1 MCLAWSSYGMDD
13 LLENFPKSM
22 WVRTKHAKNSC
33 VGLWGQSLILKVVE
47 VDCRGL
53 EKGYLQK
60 VMTGGWFWPTK
71 NWVKCHSVR
80 DVEKST
86 IKDITLPTSHALP
99 FSASFARVVD
109 NNTITSSSSS
119 LKGTKVFPLSMERE
133 GQEKFLGDHKRQSL
147 GGESLL
153 SLLGKPSREERGES
167 Y

>member
-13 LLENFPKSM
+13 LLENFPKS
-22 WVRTKHAKNSC
+22 
-33 VGLWGQSLILKVVE
+33 I
-47 VDCRGL
+47 
-53 EKGYLQK
+53 
-60 VMTGGWFWPTK
+60 
-71 NWVKCHSVR
+71 VR